1 MIIILIFVR
10 YTTGNKKELYA
21 FLEKNRDRSFT
32 IDELEALGIA
42 KSSLYRILTSFL
54 SDGLVRKE
62 IAPGD
67 KASYQYMGRECPE
80 HMHIRCR
87 ECGAI
92 GHIDKKTSKKIL
104 EIAERE
110 SGFLAFPTTMLEGLC
125 SDCREKQ

>member
-1 MIIILIFVR
+1 MR
-10 YTTGNKKELYA
+10 YTTGNKKELSA

-32 IDELEALGIA
+32 IDELEEALGIA

-62 IAPGD
+62 IASGD

-92 GHIDKKTSKKIL
+92 GHIDKKTSIRIL
-104 EIAERE
+104 ELAEKE

-125 SDCREKQ
+125 SECRGKQ